1 MNTPHRKSV
10 LRRLAIGALTVGLS
24 AGLTTGVAS
33 AAPTHGDYKAS
44 LGQVFACG
52 EHNYPWC

>member
-1 MNTPHRKSV
+1 MSASHRRSL
-10 LRRLAIGALTVGLS
+10 LRRLAVGTLTVGLS

-33 AAPTHGDYKAS
+33 AAPSHGDYKAS
-44 LGQVFACG
+44 LGHIFSCS

>member
-1 MNTPHRKSV
+1 MSTPPKKS
-10 LRRLAIGALTVGLS
+10 LIRRLAVGALTVGLS

-33 AAPTHGDYKAS
+33 AAPAHGEYKAA
-44 LGQVFACG
+44 LGKVFSCS